1 MDNKIPVPNYSS
13 MNTNLLGKTL
23 SDRYVIIRQIGQG
36 GFGRTY
42 LAEDMNRFREYCV
55 LKEFSPVVQTPEAV
69 KKAQE
74 LFEREATVLYQLEHP
89 QIPRFRELLPINLE
103 GKEYLFLVQDYVQGI
118 TYSSLLNTQQQ
129 QGLKFSETAVRQLL
143 EQILP
148 VLQYIHSMGVIHR
161 DISPDNLILRSSDQ
175 LPVLID
181 FGGVKQIAANLAS
194 QYYQSGQNTPSSGT
208 LLGKVGFA
216 PSEQMQTGLV
226 YPHSDLYAL
235 AVTVL
240 VLLTGKMPQEIID
253 TQTLQWQWRRE
264 VRLSPLLGQV
274 LDRML
279 SYKPGDRYQTA
290 SQVLDALNYQRV
302 SSPMSQ
308 PLTSETMAVSPP
320 QPFIPVTPTA
330 ETTGVWTTTNIMI
343 VTMAMFTSAGLLW
356 WGFNNRYQPI
366 SSDTSNVTSPTPTT
380 TIPTITPSV
389 DPTANYSPEEKQ
401 RKQKLRDRLEELN
414 INSKFFTNLVNQ
426 VFWEKNPSLTGR
438 TLSSEPEDE
447 SLRKEW
453 DKTAMEVVEKLAIL
467 SENSRR
473 QLGTYTS
480 STRQKWQ
487 MVINSRNVSSK
498 ALYDLTDA
506 AFFHIFPEQKGKN
519 FLTKPV
525 GQVWQGFANDRLNDI
540 MENTAWEKIVLDP
553 GNTTKMVRGTLD
565 PRVGKIFTA
574 KLVKDQNMQ
583 VQLDANTEVLLSI
596 YSPSGKTKFLEDS
609 KSRQLSQ
616 ILPESGFYEFV
627 VVSTASNP
635 EDYEFSLTIENP
647 PAPEPIETPT
657 PEITPETTP
666 EPVQ

>member
-23 SDRYVIIRQIGQG
+23 SDRYVIIRQVGQG

-181 FGGVKQIAANLAS
+181 FGGVKQVAANLAS

-216 PSEQMQTGLV
+216 PPEQMQTGLV

-264 VRLSPLLGQV
+264 VGLSPLLGQV

-290 SQVLDALNYQRV
+290 NQVLDALNFQRV
-302 SSPMSQ
+302 SSPMSGS
-308 PLTSETMAVSPP
+308 LTSQTMAIS
-320 QPFIPVTPTA
+320 QPSIPMTSTP
-330 ETTGVWTTTNIMI
+330 ETTGVWTTTNIMM
-343 VTMAMFTSAGLLW
+343 VTMAIFTSAGLLW
-356 WGFNNRYQPI
+356 WGFNNRYQPTNTP
-366 SSDTSNVTSPTPTT
+366 SVASPTPTT
-380 TIPTITPSV
+380 TPSV

-414 INSKFFTNLVNQ
+414 INSRFFSSLVNQ

-487 MVINSRNVSSK
+487 MVINSKNVSSN
-498 ALYDLTDA
+498 ALYDLADA
-506 AFFHIFPEQKGKN
+506 ALLRIFPEQKGKN
-519 FLTKPV
+519 FISKPL

-553 GNTTKMVRGTLD
+553 GNTSKMARGTLD
-565 PRVGKIFTA
+565 PGGGKVFIA

-583 VQLDANTEVLLSI
+583 VQLDANTEVLLSV
-596 YSPSGKTKFLEDS
+596 YSPSGKTKFLQDS

-657 PEITPETTP
+657 PETTP

>member
-1 MDNKIPVPNYSS
+1 

-23 SDRYVIIRQIGQG
+23 SDRYVIIRQVGQG

-55 LKEFSPVVQTPEAV
+55 LKEFSPVVQTPDAIQ
-69 KKAQE
+69 KAQE
-74 LFEREATVLYQLEHP
+74 LFEREATVLYKLEHP

-103 GKEYLFLVQDYVQGI
+103 GKEYLFLVQDYVQGT

-129 QGLKFSETAVRQLL
+129 QGVKFSETAVRQLL

-181 FGGVKQIAANLAS
+181 FGGVKQVAANLAS
-194 QYYQSGQNTPSSGT
+194 QYYQSGQNTPISGT

-216 PSEQMQTGLV
+216 PPEQMQTGLV

-290 SQVLDALNYQRV
+290 NQVLDALNYQRV
-302 SSPMSQ
+302 SSPMSGS
-308 PLTSETMAVSPP
+308 LTSQTMAIS
-320 QPFIPVTPTA
+320 QPSTPITSTP
-330 ETTGVWTTTNIMI
+330 ETTGVWTTTNIMM
-343 VTMAMFTSAGLLW
+343 VTMAIFTSAGLLW
-356 WGFNNRYQPI
+356 WGFNNRYQPT
-366 SSDTSNVTSPTPTT
+366 DTPSVTSPTPTT
-380 TIPTITPSV
+380 TPSV

-414 INSKFFTNLVNQ
+414 INSRFFSNLVNQ
-426 VFWEKNPSLTGR
+426 VFWEKNPSRTGR
-438 TLSSEPEDE
+438 SLSSEPEDE

-487 MVINSRNVSSK
+487 MVINSKNVSSN
-498 ALYDLTDA
+498 ALYDLADA
-506 AFFHIFPEQKGKN
+506 ALLRIFPEQKGKN
-519 FLTKPV
+519 FISKPL

-540 MENTAWEKIVLDP
+540 MENKAWEKIVLDP
-553 GNTTKMVRGTLD
+553 GNTSKMARGTLD
-565 PRVGKIFTA
+565 PGGGKVFIA

-583 VQLDANTEVLLSI
+583 VQLDANTEVLLSV
-596 YSPSGKTKFLEDS
+596 YSPSGKTKFLQDS

-666 EPVQ
+666 EAVQ

>member
-55 LKEFSPVVQTPEAV
+55 LKEFSPVVQTPDAIQ
-69 KKAQE
+69 KAQE
-74 LFEREATVLYQLEHP
+74 LFEREATVLYKLEHP

-103 GKEYLFLVQDYVQGI
+103 GKEYLFLVQDYVQGT

-129 QGLKFSETAVRQLL
+129 QGVKFSETAVRQLL

-181 FGGVKQIAANLAS
+181 FGGVKQVAANLAS
-194 QYYQSGQNTPSSGT
+194 QYYQSGQNTPISGT

-216 PSEQMQTGLV
+216 PPEQMQTGLV

-290 SQVLDALNYQRV
+290 NQVLDALNYQRV
-302 SSPMSQ
+302 SSPMSGS
-308 PLTSETMAVSPP
+308 LTSQTMAIS
-320 QPFIPVTPTA
+320 QPSTPITSTP
-330 ETTGVWTTTNIMI
+330 ETTGVWTTTNIMM
-343 VTMAMFTSAGLLW
+343 VTMAIFTSAGLLW
-356 WGFNNRYQPI
+356 WGFNNRYQPT
-366 SSDTSNVTSPTPTT
+366 DTPSVTSPTPTT
-380 TIPTITPSV
+380 TPSV

-414 INSKFFTNLVNQ
+414 INSRFFSNLVNQ

-487 MVINSRNVSSK
+487 MVINSKNVSSN
-498 ALYDLTDA
+498 ALYDLADA
-506 AFFHIFPEQKGKN
+506 ALLRIFPEQKGKN
-519 FLTKPV
+519 FISKPL

-553 GNTTKMVRGTLD
+553 GNTSKMARGTLD
-565 PRVGKIFTA
+565 PGGGKVFIA

-583 VQLDANTEVLLSI
+583 VQLDANTEVLLSV
-596 YSPSGKTKFLEDS
+596 YSPSGKTKFLQDS

-666 EPVQ
+666 EAVQ

>member
-23 SDRYVIIRQIGQG
+23 SDRYVIISQLGQG

-55 LKEFSPVVQTPEAV
+55 LKEFSPVVQTPEAIQ
-69 KKAQE
+69 KAQE

-129 QGLKFSETAVRQLL
+129 QGVKFSETAIRQLL

-181 FGGVKQIAANLAS
+181 FGGVKQVAANLAS

-216 PSEQMQTGLV
+216 PPEQMQTGLV

-290 SQVLDALNYQRV
+290 NQVLDALNYQRV
-302 SSPMSQ
+302 SSPISQ
-308 PLTSETMAVSPP
+308 SLTSQTMAISPP
-320 QPFIPVTPTA
+320 QPSTPITSTA
-330 ETTGVWTTTNIMI
+330 ETTGVWSTANIIM

-366 SSDTSNVTSPTPTT
+366 SSDTSNVTSP
-380 TIPTITPSV
+380 IPTITPSV
-389 DPTANYSPEEKQ
+389 DPIANYSPEEKQ

-414 INSKFFTNLVNQ
+414 INSKFFTSLVNQ

-447 SLRKEW
+447 SLREEW
-453 DKTAMEVVEKLAIL
+453 DKTAMEVGEKLAIL
-467 SENSRR
+467 SENARR

-498 ALYDLTDA
+498 ALYDLADA
-506 AFFHIFPEQKGKN
+506 AFFRIFPEQNGKN
-519 FLTKPV
+519 FISKPI

-553 GNTTKMVRGTLD
+553 GNTPGNTSKMARGTLD
-565 PRVGKIFTA
+565 PGGGKVFIA

-627 VVSTASNP
+627 VVSTASKP

-647 PAPEPIETPT
+647 LAPEPIETPT
-657 PEITPETTP
+657 PETTPETA
-666 EPVQ
+666 Q

>member
-23 SDRYVIIRQIGQG
+23 SDRYVIIRQVGQG

-161 DISPDNLILRSSDQ
+161 DISPDNLILRNSDQ

-216 PSEQMQTGLV
+216 PPEQMQTGLV

-290 SQVLDALNYQRV
+290 NQVLDALNFQRV
-302 SSPMSQ
+302 SSPMSGS
-308 PLTSETMAVSPP
+308 LTSQTMAIS
-320 QPFIPVTPTA
+320 QPSIPMTSTP
-330 ETTGVWTTTNIMI
+330 ETTGVWTTTNIMM
-343 VTMAMFTSAGLLW
+343 VTMAIFTSAGLLW
-356 WGFNNRYQPI
+356 WGFNNRYQPTNTP
-366 SSDTSNVTSPTPTT
+366 SVASPTPTT
-380 TIPTITPSV
+380 TPSV

-414 INSKFFTNLVNQ
+414 INSRFFSSLVNQ

-487 MVINSRNVSSK
+487 MVINSKNVSSN
-498 ALYDLTDA
+498 ALYDLADA
-506 AFFHIFPEQKGKN
+506 ALLRIFPEQKGKN
-519 FLTKPV
+519 FISKPL

-553 GNTTKMVRGTLD
+553 GNTSKMARGTLD
-565 PRVGKIFTA
+565 PGGGKVFIA

-583 VQLDANTEVLLSI
+583 VQLDANTEVLLSV
-596 YSPSGKTKFLEDS
+596 YSPSGKTKFLQDS

-657 PEITPETTP
+657 PETTP

>member
-1 MDNKIPVPNYSS
+1 MDKKIPVPNYSS

-23 SDRYVIIRQIGQG
+23 SDRYVIIRQVGQG

-161 DISPDNLILRSSDQ
+161 DISPDNLILRNSDQ

-181 FGGVKQIAANLAS
+181 FGGVKQVAANLAS

-216 PSEQMQTGLV
+216 PPEQMQTGLV

-290 SQVLDALNYQRV
+290 NQVLDALNFQRV
-302 SSPMSQ
+302 SSPMSGS
-308 PLTSETMAVSPP
+308 LTSQTMAIS
-320 QPFIPVTPTA
+320 QPSTPMTSTP
-330 ETTGVWTTTNIMI
+330 ETTGVWTTTNIMM
-343 VTMAMFTSAGLLW
+343 VTMAIFTSAGLLW
-356 WGFNNRYQPI
+356 WGFNNRYQPTNTP
-366 SSDTSNVTSPTPTT
+366 SVASPTPTT
-380 TIPTITPSV
+380 TPSV

-414 INSKFFTNLVNQ
+414 INSRFFSSLVNQ

-487 MVINSRNVSSK
+487 MVINSKNVSSN
-498 ALYDLTDA
+498 ALYDLADA
-506 AFFHIFPEQKGKN
+506 ALLRIFPEQKGKN
-519 FLTKPV
+519 FISKPL

-553 GNTTKMVRGTLD
+553 GNTSKMARGTLD
-565 PRVGKIFTA
+565 PGGGKVFIA

-583 VQLDANTEVLLSI
+583 VQLDANTEVLLSV
-596 YSPSGKTKFLEDS
+596 YSPSGKTKFLQDS

-657 PEITPETTP
+657 PETTP

>member
-1 MDNKIPVPNYSS
+1 

-23 SDRYVIIRQIGQG
+23 SDRYVIIRQVGQG

-55 LKEFSPVVQTPEAV
+55 LKEFSPVVQTPDAIQ
-69 KKAQE
+69 KAQE
-74 LFEREATVLYQLEHP
+74 LFEREATVLYKLEHP

-103 GKEYLFLVQDYVQGI
+103 GKEYLFLVQDYVQGT

-129 QGLKFSETAVRQLL
+129 QGVKFSETAVRQLL

-181 FGGVKQIAANLAS
+181 FGGVKQVAANLAS
-194 QYYQSGQNTPSSGT
+194 QYYQSGQNTPISGT

-216 PSEQMQTGLV
+216 PPEQMQTGLV

-290 SQVLDALNYQRV
+290 NQVLDALNYQRV
-302 SSPMSQ
+302 SSPMSGS
-308 PLTSETMAVSPP
+308 LTSQTMAIS
-320 QPFIPVTPTA
+320 QPSTPITSTP
-330 ETTGVWTTTNIMI
+330 ETTGVWTTTNIMM
-343 VTMAMFTSAGLLW
+343 VTMAIFTSAGLLW
-356 WGFNNRYQPI
+356 WGFNNRYQPT
-366 SSDTSNVTSPTPTT
+366 DTPSVTSPTPTT
-380 TIPTITPSV
+380 TPSV

-414 INSKFFTNLVNQ
+414 INSRFFSNLVNQ

-487 MVINSRNVSSK
+487 MVINSKNVSSN
-498 ALYDLTDA
+498 ALYDLADA
-506 AFFHIFPEQKGKN
+506 ALLRIFPEQKGKN
-519 FLTKPV
+519 FISKPL

-540 MENTAWEKIVLDP
+540 MENKAWEKIVLDP
-553 GNTTKMVRGTLD
+553 GNTSKMARGTLD
-565 PRVGKIFTA
+565 PGGGKVFIA

-583 VQLDANTEVLLSI
+583 VQLDANTEVLLSV
-596 YSPSGKTKFLEDS
+596 YSPSGKTKFLQDS

-666 EPVQ
+666 EAVQ

>member
-1 MDNKIPVPNYSS
+1 MDNTPVPNYSS

-23 SDRYVIIRQIGQG
+23 SDRYIIIRQIGQG

-55 LKEFSPVVQTPEAV
+55 LKEFSPVVQTPDAI

-74 LFEREATVLYQLEHP
+74 LFEREATVLYKLEHP

-103 GKEYLFLVQDYVQGI
+103 GKEYLFLIQDYVQGI

-129 QGLKFSETAVRQLL
+129 QGVKFSETAVRQLL

-161 DISPDNLILRSSDQ
+161 DISPDNLILRTADQ

-181 FGGVKQIAANLAS
+181 FGGVKQVAANLAS
-194 QYYQSGQNTPSSGT
+194 QYYQSGQNTPSGT

-216 PSEQMQTGLV
+216 PPEQMQTGLV

-290 SQVLDALNYQRV
+290 NQVLDALNFQRV
-302 SSPMSQ
+302 SSPMSGS
-308 PLTSETMAVSPP
+308 LTSQTMAIS
-320 QPFIPVTPTA
+320 QPSIPMTSTP
-330 ETTGVWTTTNIMI
+330 ETTGVWTTTNIMM
-343 VTMAMFTSAGLLW
+343 VTMAIFTSAGLLW
-356 WGFNNRYQPI
+356 WGFNNRYQPTNTP
-366 SSDTSNVTSPTPTT
+366 SVTSPTPTT
-380 TIPTITPSV
+380 TPSV

-414 INSKFFTNLVNQ
+414 INSRFFSSLVNQ

-487 MVINSRNVSSK
+487 MVINSKNVSSN
-498 ALYDLTDA
+498 ALYDLADA
-506 AFFHIFPEQKGKN
+506 ALLRIFPEQKGKN
-519 FLTKPV
+519 FISKPL

-553 GNTTKMVRGTLD
+553 GNTSKMARGTLD
-565 PRVGKIFTA
+565 PGGGKVFIA

-583 VQLDANTEVLLSI
+583 VQLDANTEVLLSV
-596 YSPSGKTKFLEDS
+596 YSPSGKTKFLQDS

-657 PEITPETTP
+657 PETTP

>member
-23 SDRYVIIRQIGQG
+23 SDRYVIIRQVGQG

-161 DISPDNLILRSSDQ
+161 DISPDNLILRNSDQ

-181 FGGVKQIAANLAS
+181 FGGVKQVAANLAS

-216 PSEQMQTGLV
+216 PPEQMQTGLV

-290 SQVLDALNYQRV
+290 NQVLDALNFQRV
-302 SSPMSQ
+302 SSPMSGS
-308 PLTSETMAVSPP
+308 LTSQTMAIS
-320 QPFIPVTPTA
+320 QPSTPMTSTP
-330 ETTGVWTTTNIMI
+330 ETTGVWTTTNIMM
-343 VTMAMFTSAGLLW
+343 VTMAIFTSAGLLW
-356 WGFNNRYQPI
+356 WGFNNRYQPTNTP
-366 SSDTSNVTSPTPTT
+366 SVASPTPTT
-380 TIPTITPSV
+380 TPSV

-414 INSKFFTNLVNQ
+414 INSRFFSSLVNQ

-447 SLRKEW
+447 SLREEW

-487 MVINSRNVSSK
+487 MVINSKNVSSN
-498 ALYDLTDA
+498 ALYDLADA
-506 AFFHIFPEQKGKN
+506 ALLRIFPEQKGKN
-519 FLTKPV
+519 FISKPL

-553 GNTTKMVRGTLD
+553 GNTSKMARGTLD
-565 PRVGKIFTA
+565 PGGGKVFIA

-583 VQLDANTEVLLSI
+583 VQLDANTEVLLSV
-596 YSPSGKTKFLEDS
+596 YSPSGKTKFLQDS

-657 PEITPETTP
+657 PETTP

>member
-23 SDRYVIIRQIGQG
+23 SDRYVIIRQVGQG

-55 LKEFSPVVQTPEAV
+55 LKEFSPVVQTPDAIQ
-69 KKAQE
+69 KAQE
-74 LFEREATVLYQLEHP
+74 LFEREATVLYKLEHP

-103 GKEYLFLVQDYVQGI
+103 GKEYLFLVQDYVQGT

-129 QGLKFSETAVRQLL
+129 QGVKFSETAVRQLL

-181 FGGVKQIAANLAS
+181 FGGVKQVAANLAS
-194 QYYQSGQNTPSSGT
+194 QYYQSGQNTTSSGT

-216 PSEQMQTGLV
+216 PPEQMQTGLV

-290 SQVLDALNYQRV
+290 NQVLDALNFQRV
-302 SSPMSQ
+302 SSPMSGS
-308 PLTSETMAVSPP
+308 LTSQTMAIS
-320 QPFIPVTPTA
+320 QPSIPMTSTP
-330 ETTGVWTTTNIMI
+330 ETTGVWTTTNIMM
-343 VTMAMFTSAGLLW
+343 VTMAIFTSAGLLW
-356 WGFNNRYQPI
+356 WGFNNRYQPTNTP
-366 SSDTSNVTSPTPTT
+366 SVTSPTPTT
-380 TIPTITPSV
+380 TPSV

-414 INSKFFTNLVNQ
+414 INSRFFSSLVNQ

-487 MVINSRNVSSK
+487 MVINSKNVSSN
-498 ALYDLTDA
+498 ALYDLADA
-506 AFFHIFPEQKGKN
+506 ALLRIFPEQKGKN
-519 FLTKPV
+519 FISKPL

-553 GNTTKMVRGTLD
+553 GNTSKMARGTLD
-565 PRVGKIFTA
+565 PGGGKVFIA

-583 VQLDANTEVLLSI
+583 VQLDANTEVLLSV
-596 YSPSGKTKFLEDS
+596 YSPSGKTKFLQDS

>member
-23 SDRYVIIRQIGQG
+23 SDRYVIISQLGQG

-55 LKEFSPVVQTPEAV
+55 LKEFSPVVQTPEAIQ
-69 KKAQE
+69 KAQE

-129 QGLKFSETAVRQLL
+129 QGVKFSETAIRQLL

-181 FGGVKQIAANLAS
+181 FGGVKQVAANLAS

-216 PSEQMQTGLV
+216 PPEQMQTGLV

-290 SQVLDALNYQRV
+290 NQVLDALNYQRV
-302 SSPMSQ
+302 SSPISQ
-308 PLTSETMAVSPP
+308 SLTSQTMAISPP
-320 QPFIPVTPTA
+320 QPSTPMTSTA
-330 ETTGVWTTTNIMI
+330 ETTGVWSTANIIM

-366 SSDTSNVTSPTPTT
+366 SSDTSNVTSP
-380 TIPTITPSV
+380 IATITPSV
-389 DPTANYSPEEKQ
+389 DPIANYSPEEKQ
-401 RKQKLRDRLEELN
+401 RKQKIARSPR
-414 INSKFFTNLVNQ
+414 
-426 VFWEKNPSLTGR
+426 R
-438 TLSSEPEDE
+438 T
-447 SLRKEW
+447 KY
-453 DKTAMEVVEKLAIL
+453 
-467 SENSRR
+467 
-473 QLGTYTS
+473 Q
-480 STRQKWQ
+480 
-487 MVINSRNVSSK
+487 
-498 ALYDLTDA
+498 
-506 AFFHIFPEQKGKN
+506 F
-519 FLTKPV
+519 
-525 GQVWQGFANDRLNDI
+525 
-540 MENTAWEKIVLDP
+540 
-553 GNTTKMVRGTLD
+553 
-565 PRVGKIFTA
+565 
-574 KLVKDQNMQ
+574 
-583 VQLDANTEVLLSI
+583 
-596 YSPSGKTKFLEDS
+596 
-609 KSRQLSQ
+609 
-616 ILPESGFYEFV
+616 
-627 VVSTASNP
+627 
-635 EDYEFSLTIENP
+635 
-647 PAPEPIETPT
+647 
-657 PEITPETTP
+657 
-666 EPVQ
+666 

>member
-1 MDNKIPVPNYSS
+1 MDNTPVPNYSS

-23 SDRYVIIRQIGQG
+23 SDRYIIIRQIGQG

-55 LKEFSPVVQTPEAV
+55 LKEFSPVVQTPDAIQ
-69 KKAQE
+69 KAQE
-74 LFEREATVLYQLEHP
+74 LFEREATVLYKLEHP

-103 GKEYLFLVQDYVQGI
+103 GKEYLFLVQDYVQGT

-129 QGLKFSETAVRQLL
+129 QGVKFSETAVRQLL

-161 DISPDNLILRSSDQ
+161 DISPDNLILRNSDQ

-181 FGGVKQIAANLAS
+181 FGGVKQVAANLAS

-216 PSEQMQTGLV
+216 PPEQMQTGLV

-290 SQVLDALNYQRV
+290 NQVLDALNFQRV
-302 SSPMSQ
+302 SSPMSGS
-308 PLTSETMAVSPP
+308 LTSQTMAIS
-320 QPFIPVTPTA
+320 QPSIPMTSTP
-330 ETTGVWTTTNIMI
+330 ETTGVWTTTNIMM
-343 VTMAMFTSAGLLW
+343 VTMAIFTSAGLLW

-366 SSDTSNVTSPTPTT
+366 SSDTSNVMSPTPTT
-380 TIPTITPSV
+380 TPTTTPSA
-389 DPTANYSPEEKQ
+389 DPTPNYSPEEKQ

-414 INSKFFTNLVNQ
+414 INSKFFTILVNQ

-447 SLRKEW
+447 SLRGEW

-480 STRQKWQ
+480 ATRKQWQ
-487 MVINSRNVSSK
+487 MVIKGRNVSSN
-498 ALYDLTDA
+498 ALYDLADA
-506 AFFHIFPEQKGKN
+506 AFFNVFPEQKGKN
-519 FLTKPV
+519 FISKPV

-553 GNTTKMVRGTLD
+553 GNTSKMARGTLD
-565 PRVGKIFTA
+565 PGGGKVFIA

-583 VQLDANTEVLLSI
+583 VQLDANTEVLLSV
-596 YSPSGKTKFLEDS
+596 YSPSGKTKFLQDS

-657 PEITPETTP
+657 PETTP

>member
-23 SDRYVIIRQIGQG
+23 SDRYVIIRQVGQG

-161 DISPDNLILRSSDQ
+161 DISPDNLILRNSDQ

-181 FGGVKQIAANLAS
+181 FGGVKQVAANLAS

-216 PSEQMQTGLV
+216 PPEQMQTGLV

-264 VRLSPLLGQV
+264 VGLSPLLGQV

-290 SQVLDALNYQRV
+290 NQVLDALNFQRV
-302 SSPMSQ
+302 SSPMSGS
-308 PLTSETMAVSPP
+308 LTSQTMAIS
-320 QPFIPVTPTA
+320 QPSIPMTSTP
-330 ETTGVWTTTNIMI
+330 ETTGVWTTTNIVM
-343 VTMAMFTSAGLLW
+343 VTMAIFTSAGLLW
-356 WGFNNRYQPI
+356 WGFNNRYQPTNTP
-366 SSDTSNVTSPTPTT
+366 SVTSPTPTT
-380 TIPTITPSV
+380 TPSV

-414 INSKFFTNLVNQ
+414 INSRFFSSLVNQ

-487 MVINSRNVSSK
+487 MVINSKNVSSN
-498 ALYDLTDA
+498 ALYDLADA
-506 AFFHIFPEQKGKN
+506 ALLRIFPEQKGKN
-519 FLTKPV
+519 FISKPL

-553 GNTTKMVRGTLD
+553 GNTSKMARGTLD
-565 PRVGKIFTA
+565 PGGGKVFIA

-583 VQLDANTEVLLSI
+583 VQLDANTEVLLSV
-596 YSPSGKTKFLEDS
+596 YSPSGKTKFLQDS

>member
-1 MDNKIPVPNYSS
+1 

>member
-23 SDRYVIIRQIGQG
+23 SDRYVIIRQVGQG

-161 DISPDNLILRSSDQ
+161 DISPDNLILRNSDQ

-181 FGGVKQIAANLAS
+181 FGGVKQVAANLAS

-216 PSEQMQTGLV
+216 PPEQMQTGLV

-290 SQVLDALNYQRV
+290 NQVLDALNFQRV
-302 SSPMSQ
+302 SSPMSGS
-308 PLTSETMAVSPP
+308 LTSQTMAIS
-320 QPFIPVTPTA
+320 QPSIPMTSTP
-330 ETTGVWTTTNIMI
+330 ETTGVWTTTNIMM
-343 VTMAMFTSAGLLW
+343 VTMAIFTSAGLLW
-356 WGFNNRYQPI
+356 WGFNNRYQPTNTP
-366 SSDTSNVTSPTPTT
+366 SVASPTPTT
-380 TIPTITPSV
+380 TPSV

-414 INSKFFTNLVNQ
+414 INSRFFSSLVNQ

-487 MVINSRNVSSK
+487 MVINSKNVSSN
-498 ALYDLTDA
+498 ALYDLADA
-506 AFFHIFPEQKGKN
+506 ALLRIFPEQKGKN
-519 FLTKPV
+519 FISKPL

-553 GNTTKMVRGTLD
+553 GNTSKMARGTLD
-565 PRVGKIFTA
+565 PGGGKVFIA

-583 VQLDANTEVLLSI
+583 VQLDANTEVLLSV
-596 YSPSGKTKFLEDS
+596 YSPSGKTKFLQDS

>member
-23 SDRYVIIRQIGQG
+23 SDRYVIIRQVGQG

-161 DISPDNLILRSSDQ
+161 DISPDNLILRNSDQ

-181 FGGVKQIAANLAS
+181 FGGVKQVAANLAS

-216 PSEQMQTGLV
+216 PPEQMQTGLV

-290 SQVLDALNYQRV
+290 NQVLDALNFQRV
-302 SSPMSQ
+302 SSPMSGS
-308 PLTSETMAVSPP
+308 LTSQTMAIS
-320 QPFIPVTPTA
+320 QPSIPMTSTP
-330 ETTGVWTTTNIMI
+330 ETTGVWTTTNIMM
-343 VTMAMFTSAGLLW
+343 VTMAIFTSAGLLW
-356 WGFNNRYQPI
+356 WGFNNRYQPTNTP
-366 SSDTSNVTSPTPTT
+366 SVASPTPTT
-380 TIPTITPSV
+380 TPSV

-414 INSKFFTNLVNQ
+414 INSRFFSSLVNQ

-487 MVINSRNVSSK
+487 MVINSKNVSSN
-498 ALYDLTDA
+498 ALYDLADA
-506 AFFHIFPEQKGKN
+506 ALLRIFPEQKGKN
-519 FLTKPV
+519 FISKPL

-553 GNTTKMVRGTLD
+553 GNTSKMARGTLD
-565 PRVGKIFTA
+565 PGGGKVFIA

-583 VQLDANTEVLLSI
+583 VQLDANTEVLLSV
-596 YSPSGKTKFLEDS
+596 YSPSGKTKFLQDS

-657 PEITPETTP
+657 PETTP

>member
-23 SDRYVIIRQIGQG
+23 SDRYVIIRQLGQG

-55 LKEFSPVVQTPEAV
+55 LKEFSPVVQTPDAIQ
-69 KKAQE
+69 KAQE
-74 LFEREATVLYQLEHP
+74 LFEREATVLYKLEHP
-89 QIPRFRELLPINLE
+89 QIPRFRELLPIHLE
-103 GKEYLFLVQDYVQGI
+103 GKEYLFLVQDYVQGT

-181 FGGVKQIAANLAS
+181 FGGVKQVAANLAS
-194 QYYQSGQNTPSSGT
+194 QYYQSGQNTPSGT

-216 PSEQMQTGLV
+216 PPEQMQTGLV

-302 SSPMSQ
+302 SSPTSQ
-308 PLTSETMAVSPP
+308 SLTSQTMAISPP
-320 QPFIPVTPTA
+320 QPSTPITSTP
-330 ETTGVWTTTNIMI
+330 ETTGVWTTTNIMM

-366 SSDTSNVTSPTPTT
+366 STSNVTSPTPTT
-380 TIPTITPSV
+380 TPSV
-389 DPTANYSPEEKQ
+389 NPTANYSPEEKQ

-414 INSKFFTNLVNQ
+414 INSRFFTNLVNQ

-447 SLRKEW
+447 SLREEW
-453 DKTAMEVVEKLAIL
+453 DKTAMEVVEKLAML
-467 SENSRR
+467 TENSRR

-487 MVINSRNVSSK
+487 MVINSRNISSK
-498 ALYDLTDA
+498 ALYDLADA

-519 FLTKPV
+519 FLTKPL

-565 PRVGKIFTA
+565 PRVGKVFIA

-609 KSRQLSQ
+609 KLRQLSQ

-627 VVSTASNP
+627 LVSTASKP

-666 EPVQ
+666 ESVQ

>member
-23 SDRYVIIRQIGQG
+23 SDRYVIIRQVGQG

-55 LKEFSPVVQTPEAV
+55 LKEFSPVVQTPDAIQ
-69 KKAQE
+69 KAQE
-74 LFEREATVLYQLEHP
+74 LFEREATVLYKLEHP

-103 GKEYLFLVQDYVQGI
+103 GKEYLFLVQDYVQGT

-129 QGLKFSETAVRQLL
+129 QGVKFSETAVRQLL

-181 FGGVKQIAANLAS
+181 FGGVKQVAANLAS
-194 QYYQSGQNTPSSGT
+194 QYYQSGQNTTSSGT

-216 PSEQMQTGLV
+216 PPEQMQTGLV

-290 SQVLDALNYQRV
+290 NQVLDALNFQRV
-302 SSPMSQ
+302 SSPMSGS
-308 PLTSETMAVSPP
+308 LTSQTMAIS
-320 QPFIPVTPTA
+320 QPSIPMTSTP
-330 ETTGVWTTTNIMI
+330 ETTGVWTTTNIMM
-343 VTMAMFTSAGLLW
+343 VTMAIFTSAGLLW
-356 WGFNNRYQPI
+356 WGFNNRYQPTNTP
-366 SSDTSNVTSPTPTT
+366 SVTSPTPTT
-380 TIPTITPSV
+380 TPSV

-414 INSKFFTNLVNQ
+414 INSRFFSSLVNQ

-487 MVINSRNVSSK
+487 MVINSKNVSSN
-498 ALYDLTDA
+498 ALYDLADA
-506 AFFHIFPEQKGKN
+506 ALLRIFPEQKGKN
-519 FLTKPV
+519 FISKPL

-553 GNTTKMVRGTLD
+553 GNTSKMARGTLD
-565 PRVGKIFTA
+565 PGGGKVFIA

-583 VQLDANTEVLLSI
+583 VQLDANTEVLLSV
-596 YSPSGKTKFLEDS
+596 YSPSGKTKFLQDS

-666 EPVQ
+666 ETAQ

>member
-23 SDRYVIIRQIGQG
+23 SDRYVIIRQVGQG

-55 LKEFSPVVQTPEAV
+55 LKEFSPVVQTPDAIQ
-69 KKAQE
+69 KAQE
-74 LFEREATVLYQLEHP
+74 LFEREATVLYKLEHP

-103 GKEYLFLVQDYVQGI
+103 GKEYLFLVQDYVQGT

-129 QGLKFSETAVRQLL
+129 QGVKFSETAVRQLL

-181 FGGVKQIAANLAS
+181 FGGVKQVAANLAS

-216 PSEQMQTGLV
+216 PPEQMQTGLV

-290 SQVLDALNYQRV
+290 NQVLDALNFQRV
-302 SSPMSQ
+302 SSPMSGS
-308 PLTSETMAVSPP
+308 LTSQTMAIS
-320 QPFIPVTPTA
+320 QPSTPMTSTP
-330 ETTGVWTTTNIMI
+330 ETTGVWTTTNIMM
-343 VTMAMFTSAGLLW
+343 VTMAIFTSAGLLW
-356 WGFNNRYQPI
+356 WGFNNRYQPTNTP
-366 SSDTSNVTSPTPTT
+366 SVTSPTPTT
-380 TIPTITPSV
+380 TPSV

-414 INSKFFTNLVNQ
+414 INSRFFSSLVNQ

-487 MVINSRNVSSK
+487 MVINSKNVSSN
-498 ALYDLTDA
+498 ALYDLADA
-506 AFFHIFPEQKGKN
+506 ALLRIFPEQKGKN
-519 FLTKPV
+519 FISKPL

-553 GNTTKMVRGTLD
+553 GNTSKMARGTLD
-565 PRVGKIFTA
+565 PGGGKVFIA

-583 VQLDANTEVLLSI
+583 VQLDANTEVLLSV
-596 YSPSGKTKFLEDS
+596 YSPSGKTKFLQDS

-657 PEITPETTP
+657 PETTP

>member
-23 SDRYVIIRQIGQG
+23 SDRYVIIRQVGQG

-161 DISPDNLILRSSDQ
+161 DISPDNLILRNSDQ

-181 FGGVKQIAANLAS
+181 FGGVKQVAANLAS

-216 PSEQMQTGLV
+216 PPEQMQTGLV

-290 SQVLDALNYQRV
+290 NQVLDALNFQRV
-302 SSPMSQ
+302 SSPMSGS
-308 PLTSETMAVSPP
+308 LTSQTMAIS
-320 QPFIPVTPTA
+320 QPSTPMTSTP
-330 ETTGVWTTTNIMI
+330 ETTGVWTTTNIMM
-343 VTMAMFTSAGLLW
+343 VTMAIFTSAGLLW
-356 WGFNNRYQPI
+356 WGFNNRYQPTNTP
-366 SSDTSNVTSPTPTT
+366 SVASPTPTT
-380 TIPTITPSV
+380 TPSV

-414 INSKFFTNLVNQ
+414 INSRFFSSLVNQ

-487 MVINSRNVSSK
+487 MVINSKNVSSN
-498 ALYDLTDA
+498 ALYDLADA
-506 AFFHIFPEQKGKN
+506 ALLRIFPEQKGKN
-519 FLTKPV
+519 FISKPL

-553 GNTTKMVRGTLD
+553 GNTSKMARGTLD
-565 PRVGKIFTA
+565 PGGGKVFIA

-583 VQLDANTEVLLSI
+583 VQLDANTEVLLSV
-596 YSPSGKTKFLEDS
+596 YSPSGKTKFLQDS

-657 PEITPETTP
+657 PETTP

>member
-23 SDRYVIIRQIGQG
+23 SDRYVIIRQVGQG

-55 LKEFSPVVQTPEAV
+55 LKEFSPVVQTPDAIQ
-69 KKAQE
+69 KAQE
-74 LFEREATVLYQLEHP
+74 LFEREATVLYKLEHP

-103 GKEYLFLVQDYVQGI
+103 GKEYLFLVQDYVQGT

-129 QGLKFSETAVRQLL
+129 QGVKFSETAVRQLL

-181 FGGVKQIAANLAS
+181 FGGVKQVAANLAS

-216 PSEQMQTGLV
+216 PPEQMQTGLV

-290 SQVLDALNYQRV
+290 NQVLDALNFQRV
-302 SSPMSQ
+302 SSPMSGS
-308 PLTSETMAVSPP
+308 LTSQTMAIS
-320 QPFIPVTPTA
+320 QPSTPMTSTP
-330 ETTGVWTTTNIMI
+330 ETTGVWTTTNIMM
-343 VTMAMFTSAGLLW
+343 VTMAIFTSAGLLW
-356 WGFNNRYQPI
+356 WGFNNRYQPTNTP
-366 SSDTSNVTSPTPTT
+366 SVTSPTPTT
-380 TIPTITPSV
+380 TPSV

-414 INSKFFTNLVNQ
+414 INSRFFSSLVNQ

-487 MVINSRNVSSK
+487 MVINSKNVSSN
-498 ALYDLTDA
+498 ALYDLADA
-506 AFFHIFPEQKGKN
+506 ALLRIFPEQKGKN
-519 FLTKPV
+519 FISKPL

-553 GNTTKMVRGTLD
+553 PGNTSKMARGTLD
-565 PRVGKIFTA
+565 PGGGKVFIA

-583 VQLDANTEVLLSI
+583 VQLDANTEVLLSV
-596 YSPSGKTKFLEDS
+596 YSPSGKTKFLQDS

-657 PEITPETTP
+657 PETTP

>member
-1 MDNKIPVPNYSS
+1 

-23 SDRYVIIRQIGQG
+23 SDRYVIIRQVGQG

-55 LKEFSPVVQTPEAV
+55 LKEFSPVVQTPDAIQ
-69 KKAQE
+69 KAQE
-74 LFEREATVLYQLEHP
+74 LFEREATVLYKLEHP

-103 GKEYLFLVQDYVQGI
+103 GKEYLFLVQDYVQGT

-129 QGLKFSETAVRQLL
+129 QGVKFSETAVRQLL

-181 FGGVKQIAANLAS
+181 FGGVKQVAANLAS
-194 QYYQSGQNTPSSGT
+194 QYYQSGQNTTSSGT

-216 PSEQMQTGLV
+216 PPEQMQTGLV

-264 VRLSPLLGQV
+264 VGLSPLLGQV

-290 SQVLDALNYQRV
+290 NQVLDALNFQRV
-302 SSPMSQ
+302 SSPMSGS
-308 PLTSETMAVSPP
+308 LTSQTMAIS
-320 QPFIPVTPTA
+320 QPSIPMTSTP
-330 ETTGVWTTTNIMI
+330 ETTGVWTTTNIVM
-343 VTMAMFTSAGLLW
+343 VTMAIFTSAGLLW
-356 WGFNNRYQPI
+356 WGFNNRYQPTNTP
-366 SSDTSNVTSPTPTT
+366 SVTSPTPTT
-380 TIPTITPSV
+380 TPSV

-414 INSKFFTNLVNQ
+414 INSRFFSSLVNQ

-487 MVINSRNVSSK
+487 MVINSKNVSSN
-498 ALYDLTDA
+498 ALYDLADA
-506 AFFHIFPEQKGKN
+506 ALLRIFPEQKGKN
-519 FLTKPV
+519 FISKPL

-540 MENTAWEKIVLDP
+540 MENTVWEKIVLDP
-553 GNTTKMVRGTLD
+553 GNTSKMARGTLD
-565 PRVGKIFTA
+565 PGGGKVFIA

-583 VQLDANTEVLLSI
+583 VQLDANTEVLLSV
-596 YSPSGKTKFLEDS
+596 YSPSGKTKFLQDS

>member
-1 MDNKIPVPNYSS
+1 

-23 SDRYVIIRQIGQG
+23 SDRYVIIRQVGQG

-55 LKEFSPVVQTPEAV
+55 LKEFSPVVQTPDAIQ
-69 KKAQE
+69 KAQE
-74 LFEREATVLYQLEHP
+74 LFEREATVLYKLEHP

-103 GKEYLFLVQDYVQGI
+103 GKEYLFLVQDYVQGT

-129 QGLKFSETAVRQLL
+129 QGVKFSETAVRQLL

-181 FGGVKQIAANLAS
+181 FGGVKQVAANLAS
-194 QYYQSGQNTPSSGT
+194 QYYQSGQNTTSSGT

-216 PSEQMQTGLV
+216 PPEQMQTGLV

-290 SQVLDALNYQRV
+290 NQVLDALNFQRV
-302 SSPMSQ
+302 SSPMSGS
-308 PLTSETMAVSPP
+308 LTSQTMAIS
-320 QPFIPVTPTA
+320 QPSIPMTSTP
-330 ETTGVWTTTNIMI
+330 ETTGVWTTTNIMM
-343 VTMAMFTSAGLLW
+343 VTMAIFTSAGLLW
-356 WGFNNRYQPI
+356 WGFNNRYQPTNTP
-366 SSDTSNVTSPTPTT
+366 SVTSPTPTT
-380 TIPTITPSV
+380 TPSV

-414 INSKFFTNLVNQ
+414 INSRFFSSLVNQ

-487 MVINSRNVSSK
+487 MVINSKNVSSN
-498 ALYDLTDA
+498 ALYDLADA
-506 AFFHIFPEQKGKN
+506 ALLRIFPEQKGKN
-519 FLTKPV
+519 FISKPL

-553 GNTTKMVRGTLD
+553 GNTSKMARGTLD
-565 PRVGKIFTA
+565 PGGGKVFIA

-583 VQLDANTEVLLSI
+583 VQLDANTEVLLSV
-596 YSPSGKTKFLEDS
+596 YSPSGKTKFLQDS

>member
-23 SDRYVIIRQIGQG
+23 SDRYVIIRQVGQG

-55 LKEFSPVVQTPEAV
+55 LKEFSPVVQTPDAIQ
-69 KKAQE
+69 KAQE
-74 LFEREATVLYQLEHP
+74 LFEREATVLYKLEHP

-103 GKEYLFLVQDYVQGI
+103 GKEYLFLVQDYVQGT

-129 QGLKFSETAVRQLL
+129 QGVKFSETAVRQLL

-181 FGGVKQIAANLAS
+181 FGGVKQVAANLAS

-216 PSEQMQTGLV
+216 PPEQMQTGLV

-290 SQVLDALNYQRV
+290 NQVLDALNFQRV
-302 SSPMSQ
+302 SSPMSGS
-308 PLTSETMAVSPP
+308 LTSQTMAIS
-320 QPFIPVTPTA
+320 QPSTPMTSTP
-330 ETTGVWTTTNIMI
+330 ETTGVWTTTNIMM
-343 VTMAMFTSAGLLW
+343 VTMAIFTSAGLLW
-356 WGFNNRYQPI
+356 WGFNNRYQPTNTP
-366 SSDTSNVTSPTPTT
+366 SVTSPTPTT
-380 TIPTITPSV
+380 TPSV

-414 INSKFFTNLVNQ
+414 INSRFFSSLVNQ

-487 MVINSRNVSSK
+487 MVINSKNVSSN
-498 ALYDLTDA
+498 ALYDLADA
-506 AFFHIFPEQKGKN
+506 ALLRIFPEQKGKN
-519 FLTKPV
+519 FISKPL

-553 GNTTKMVRGTLD
+553 GNTSKMARGTLV
-565 PRVGKIFTA
+565 PGGGKVFIA

-583 VQLDANTEVLLSI
+583 VQLDANTEVLLSV
-596 YSPSGKTKFLEDS
+596 YSPSGKTKFLQDS

-657 PEITPETTP
+657 PETTP

>member
-23 SDRYVIIRQIGQG
+23 SDRYVIIRQVGQG

-161 DISPDNLILRSSDQ
+161 DISPDNLILRNSDQ

-216 PSEQMQTGLV
+216 PPEQMQTGLV

-290 SQVLDALNYQRV
+290 NQVLDALNFQRV
-302 SSPMSQ
+302 SSPMSGS
-308 PLTSETMAVSPP
+308 LTSQTMAIS
-320 QPFIPVTPTA
+320 QPSTPMTSTP
-330 ETTGVWTTTNIMI
+330 ETTGVWTTTNIMM
-343 VTMAMFTSAGLLW
+343 VTMAIFTSAGLLW
-356 WGFNNRYQPI
+356 WGFNNRYQPTNTP
-366 SSDTSNVTSPTPTT
+366 SVASPTPTT
-380 TIPTITPSV
+380 TPSV

-414 INSKFFTNLVNQ
+414 INSRFFSSLVNQ

-487 MVINSRNVSSK
+487 MVINSKNVSSN
-498 ALYDLTDA
+498 ALYDLADA
-506 AFFHIFPEQKGKN
+506 ALLRIFPEQKGKN
-519 FLTKPV
+519 FISKPL

-553 GNTTKMVRGTLD
+553 GNTSKMARGTLD
-565 PRVGKIFTA
+565 PGGGKVFIA

-583 VQLDANTEVLLSI
+583 VQLDANTEVLLSV
-596 YSPSGKTKFLEDS
+596 YSPSGKTKFLQDS

-657 PEITPETTP
+657 PETTP

>member
-23 SDRYVIIRQIGQG
+23 SDRYVIIRQVGQG

-55 LKEFSPVVQTPEAV
+55 LKEFSPVVQTPDAIQ
-69 KKAQE
+69 KAQE
-74 LFEREATVLYQLEHP
+74 LFEREATVLYKLEHP

-103 GKEYLFLVQDYVQGI
+103 GKEYLFLVQDYVQGT

-129 QGLKFSETAVRQLL
+129 QGVKFSETAVRQLL

-161 DISPDNLILRSSDQ
+161 DISPDNLILRNSDQ

-181 FGGVKQIAANLAS
+181 FGGVKQVAANLAS

-216 PSEQMQTGLV
+216 PPEQMQTGLV

-290 SQVLDALNYQRV
+290 NQVLDALNFQRV
-302 SSPMSQ
+302 SSPMSGS
-308 PLTSETMAVSPP
+308 LTSQTMAIS
-320 QPFIPVTPTA
+320 QPSTPMTSTP
-330 ETTGVWTTTNIMI
+330 ETTGVWTTTNIMM
-343 VTMAMFTSAGLLW
+343 VTMAIFTSAGLLW
-356 WGFNNRYQPI
+356 WGFNNRYQPTNTP
-366 SSDTSNVTSPTPTT
+366 SVASPTPTT
-380 TIPTITPSV
+380 TPSV

-414 INSKFFTNLVNQ
+414 INSRFFSSLVNQ

-487 MVINSRNVSSK
+487 MVINSKNVSSN
-498 ALYDLTDA
+498 ALYDLADA
-506 AFFHIFPEQKGKN
+506 ALLRIFPEQKGKN
-519 FLTKPV
+519 FISKPL

-553 GNTTKMVRGTLD
+553 GNTSKMARGTLD
-565 PRVGKIFTA
+565 PGGGKVFIA

-583 VQLDANTEVLLSI
+583 VQLDANTEVLLSV
-596 YSPSGKTKFLEDS
+596 YSPSGKTKFLQDS

-657 PEITPETTP
+657 PETTP